1 MNDKLPEIIREAR
14 RALRRASG
22 VPPTPNEQF
31 EERRKAEL
39 EAMEM
44 FVYDK
49 FRIQVGLALGA
60 SVVWTEDGVAA
71 KFSVNEKTFF
81 LRKDKKDYRL
91 TASET
96 LGERDL
102 LQLSATDPQFCNRVL
117 VAIGDAMD
125 WT

>member
-22 VPPTPNEQF
+22 IPPTPDEQF

-39 EAMEM
+39 ETMER

-49 FRIQVGLALGA
+49 FSIQAGFALGA
-60 SVVWTEDGVAA
+60 SVFWTEDGVAA
-71 KFSVNEKTFF
+71 KFFVHEKTFF
-81 LRKDKKDYRL
+81 LRKDKNEYRL

-96 LGERDL
+96 FGEREL
-102 LQLSATDPQFCNRVL
+102 LRLSATDPQFCNRVL
-117 VAIGDAMD
+117 VAIGDLMD
-125 WT
+125 WQ